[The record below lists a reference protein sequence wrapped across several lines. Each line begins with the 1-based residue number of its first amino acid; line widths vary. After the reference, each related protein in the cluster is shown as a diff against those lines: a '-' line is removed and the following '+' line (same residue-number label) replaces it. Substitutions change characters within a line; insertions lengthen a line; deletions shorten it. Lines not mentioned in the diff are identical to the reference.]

1 MKLIKEFREFAIKGN
16 IVDLAVA
23 VMIGAAF
30 GKIITS
36 LVDNILM
43 PFIGI
48 FINSRFESLTKTIN
62 GVPLKYGLFIQ
73 ATVDFI
79 IVAFILFLIVK
90 GKNRI
95 NKKTEVAKEAKP
107 TLTET
112 LLMEIRDELKEK
124 KTSI

>member
-30 GKIITS
+30 GKIIS
-36 LVDNILM
+36 SMVDNILM
-43 PFIGI
+43 PIVGI
-48 FINSRFESLTKTIN
+48 FINNRFDSLTKTIN
-62 GVPLKYGLFIQ
+62 GVPIKYGLFFQ

-95 NKKTEVAKEAKP
+95 NRKTEIIKESKP
-107 TLTET
+107 TLTDT
-112 LLMEIRDELKEK
+112 LLMEIRDELREK
-124 KTSI
+124 KNN